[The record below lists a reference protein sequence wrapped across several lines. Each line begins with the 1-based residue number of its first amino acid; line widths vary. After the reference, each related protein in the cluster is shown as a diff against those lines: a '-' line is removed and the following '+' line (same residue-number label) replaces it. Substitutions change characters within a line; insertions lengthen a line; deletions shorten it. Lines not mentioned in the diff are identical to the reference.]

1 VSPRLDRRRRT
12 LAALTW
18 FPEGRLPS
26 ASAVVTRGKG
36 ICVLA
41 VLLALAAAAGYGGSD
56 FWAGV
61 AARQSGVLQITL
73 LAELASVILMALVV
87 PWSGGGG
94 PAAIPVAWGAGAG
107 AGGLLGALALYEGFR
122 HAAFSVAGPLSAVGS
137 AGFSVL
143 AGLLLHE
150 HPGTLSAIGIGLA
163 LPAIVAVS
171 ASSGG
176 PSHQPAGQGHHA
188 AGVLWGLLAGAG
200 FAVLFIGL
208 NEAGSGN
215 GLWPVGA
222 AQVTAL
228 LLLGCIALVR
238 GQLRVPASGA
248 RQLAVL
254 AGVTGG
260 AGTILFF
267 LATHQ
272 GLLAVTAVIT
282 SLYPAVTILLARWVL
297 SERLTPVRMAG
308 LGLAAASVALI
319 AAGGV
324 G

>member
-1 VSPRLDRRRRT
+1 M
-12 LAALTW
+12 
-18 FPEGRLPS
+18 
-26 ASAVVTRGKG
+26 
-36 ICVLA
+36 LA

-61 AARQSGVLQITL
+61 AARRSGVLQITL
-73 LAELASVILMALVV
+73 LSEAASVILLAVVV
-87 PWSGGGG
+87 PWSGADS
-94 PAAIPVAWGAGAG
+94 PAGMGIAWGAGAG

-122 HAAFSVAGPLSAVGS
+122 HAAFSIVGPLSAVGS

-150 HPGTLSAIGIGLA
+150 HPGTLSAVGIGLA
-163 LPAIVAVS
+163 LPAILGVS
-171 ASSGG
+171 ASAGG
-176 PSHQPAGQGHHA
+176 AAHHPAGQGHHA
-188 AGVLWGLLAGAG
+188 LGVLYGLAAGAG

-208 NEAGSGN
+208 NEAGSGD

-222 AQVTAL
+222 SQLTAL
-228 LLLGCIALVR
+228 VLLGGVAIVR
-238 GQLRVPASGA
+238 GQVRLPASGA
-248 RQLAVL
+248 RLLAVV
-254 AGVTGG
+254 AGLTGG

-267 LATHQ
+267 LATHE

-282 SLYPAVTILLARWVL
+282 SLYPAVTILLARWVVG
-297 SERLTPVRMAG
+297 ERLTLVRVAG
-308 LGLAAASVALI
+308 LGFAAASVALI